1 MNGETTKEKL
11 QLRTYIESLQNAIE
25 VTLSLIPAER
35 SEEDSDILLSLH
47 KINEV
52 KSYLAEKLKSY
63 E

>member
-52 KSYLAEKLKSY
+52 KSYLVEKLKSY